1 MYEKMT
7 MREWSTNTTPTS
19 TTAPGLL
26 SLAEPINNGDSVV
39 SLIVFFDKMS
49 HLMYQIHSCMRH
61 VHT

>member
-39 SLIVFFDKMS
+39 SLIVFFDKMT
-49 HLMYQIHSCMRH
+49 HLMYQSIH
-61 VHT
+61 V